1 MKIRHSVAS
10 LFIVLLP
17 LIIGFLPSSSYAL
30 FVTDQLTINFIPPDP
45 IHPGDPTF
53 TSLTGGEA
61 AIFQGV
67 PFGEG
72 GFLIT
77 FLDFITVPTLN
88 AGDSFTIT
96 TIPTDPW
103 TPPDPCFFSFAG
115 MTTAVNDGA
124 GQIIT
129 QAFPVDPNIPP
140 NPILPTPMAIDI
152 GTFGASLTPLHMTG
166 PIYAFDTTVLVGSWE
181 VTVTPVPEP
190 STLVLL
196 GAGLAGVGVVRR
208 RVKR

>member
-17 LIIGFLPSSSYAL
+17 LIICFLPSSSYAL
-30 FVTDQLTINFIPPDP
+30 FVTDQLTINFIPPNP
-45 IHPGDPTF
+45 ILPGDPTF

-88 AGDSFTIT
+88 AGDSFSTKT
-96 TIPTDPW
+96 QPADPW
-103 TPPDPCFFSFAG
+103 SPQDPCFFSFAG

-129 QAFPVDPNIPP
+129 QAFPPDPIIPP

-152 GTFGASLTPLHMTG
+152 GTFDSFLTPLHMTG
-166 PIYAFDTTVLVGSWE
+166 PIYAFDTTVQVGTWE

-190 STLVLL
+190 STIVLL
-196 GAGLAGVGVVRR
+196 GVGLAGVGVVRR
-208 RVKR
+208 KLRR